1 MPRVEIGITDDA
13 FADTARAA
21 TIVAGLQRLSALPID
36 TSVVSLEDA
45 ITSPNP
51 AVLISADK
59 WTDDRMT
66 LPIDASD
73 DIVRLD
79 GQGDSG
85 EPVSL
90 TLNPRLRFG
99 SLQTLY
105 TDDRTVLVATSN
117 DSPAQLDALL
127 SWLDSD
133 PRRWDRLKGAAV
145 IAPQGLEPVTIAA
158 EAVPPPK
165 PDLQQGGSTRYWLI
179 GAGVIAAVLL
189 GLGVIYLRT
198 RNQPGS

>member
-1 MPRVEIGITDDA
+1 MTALVDEI
-13 FADTARAA
+13 F
-21 TIVAGLQRLSALPID
+21 
-36 TSVVSLEDA
+36 SVFREYGSGAYL
-45 ITSPNP
+45 
-51 AVLISADK
+51 
-59 WTDDRMT
+59 
-66 LPIDASD
+66 
-73 DIVRLD
+73 
-79 GQGDSG
+79 G

-127 SWLDSD
+127 GWLNSD
-133 PRRWDRLKGAAV
+133 PRRWDRLKGTAV
-145 IAPQGLEPVTIAA
+145 IAPQGLEPMTIAA

-165 PDLQQGGSTRYWLI
+165 SDLQQGGSARYWLI
-179 GAGVIAAVLL
+179 GAGVIAAALL
-189 GLGVIYLRT
+189 GLGLIYLRT